1 MTQEKLAKHKDEQVN
16 TSFPILEPTICAD
29 WQEPGKGQKL
39 GHLLGFLKVPS
50 CQVSF
55 TCYSTSVTI
64 QRTLCRTYMQR
75 MGLIPSDE
83 ETSSTSSVGARFG
96 ISNIITKKGMMT
108 MFRFGGSE
116 GGEGGGS
123 AGDDAGVEDSI
134 DQGPWGLAAYAYYW
148 WSGATGQV

>member
-39 GHLLGFLKVPS
+39 SHLLGFLKVPS

-64 QRTLCRTYMQR
+64 QWTLCRTYMQR

-96 ISNIITKKGMMT
+96 VSSCTKFQRQYYHQEGNDDNVQIRR
-108 MFRFGGSE
+108 FRGRRGRW
-116 GGEGGGS
+116 
-123 AGDDAGVEDSI
+123 
-134 DQGPWGLAAYAYYW
+134 QRWR
-148 WSGATGQV
+148 